1 MSTTTE
7 SRPQLPVGLIV
18 RIGTVVVVLVAVVLL
33 ISGSRE
39 TRSVTE
45 VIDEIHTL
53 ALRPPDGGLL
63 GPWWITAQGYDAE
76 TSRLRGFKIE
86 CEPVHLAA
94 RSARVVVNHTTDTF
108 HFEMWDVVV
117 VQAPGNED
125 AEGALIDM
133 DRYILGPIP
142 YGIDIVP
149 DKGTRALR
157 PVIP

>member
-1 MSTTTE
+1 MSPTTE
-7 SRPQLPVGLIV
+7 SPPKLPVGLIIRV
-18 RIGTVVVVLVAVVLL
+18 GTVAVVLVAVVLL

-45 VIDEIHTL
+45 VIDEIHAL

-63 GPWWITAQGYDAE
+63 GPWWVSALSYDAE
-76 TSRLRGFKIE
+76 ASRLRDFKID

-108 HFEMWDVVV
+108 HFEMWDVIVV
-117 VQAPGNED
+117 RAPED
-125 AEGALIDM
+125 GEEGDLLDM

-149 DKGTRALR
+149 DKGTRTLR
-157 PVIP
+157 PVTP